1 MYVHVCKI
9 MSNVIF
15 QYMYDAVY
23 EWCGHTNRENRLQ
36 AFLALEALLQQVRD
50 DSIDKNCTYTSTMY
64 MYLQRKPQLH
74 VVHDFPYFLK

>member
-1 MYVHVCKI
+1 MMV
-9 MSNVIF
+9 NVLYIIIF

-50 DSIDKNCTYTSTMY
+50 RVAHVYIYMEVCRPSIVWLTA
-64 MYLQRKPQLH
+64 
-74 VVHDFPYFLK
+74 